1 MQKYVNAEFIFET
14 LRKHHNILKEL
25 TDGIT
30 EIPMK
35 N

>member
-14 LRKHHNILKEL
+14 LRKHHNLLKEL
-25 TDGIT
+25 TEGIT
-30 EIPMK
+30 NTPME